1 MKEFEV
7 GDLVQPTNGG
17 FIGVVIVK
25 MTKPWRHLTDPWYK
39 IYWDDGDRTEED
51 GRDIKPLTGG
61 EI

>member
-7 GDLVQPTNGG
+7 GDLVQPASGR
-17 FIGVVIVK
+17 FIGVVFVK
-25 MTKPWRHLTDPWYK
+25 RTKPWRDLTEPWYK
-39 IYWDDGDRTEED
+39 IYWHDGERTEED